1 MACKAYRVAC
11 NFVLGLLDAD
21 TDFAKGMNEAALYCQ
36 KLFPT
41 EDYNYL
47 WTDEALLTEPEK
59 TKAWL
64 KQTINTSPPPDDLV
78 VLWLA
83 LACSVTEQEGYVI
96 DLCFAGDSSEERM
109 AIGVCG
115 PDLPEYL
122 PTTHLAH
129 SEFLRNLAHKVDKL
143 SFQAR
148 FLSEYVLGMTYAVLL
163 ARDLAKEYVN
173 ELSGSRPRTIM
184 AGFMAGDGVII
195 GKINANR
202 LTLSTFSE
210 KRDTAER

>member
-21 TDFAKGMNEAALYCQ
+21 IDFAKGMIEAALYCQ
-36 KLFPT
+36 ELFPT
-41 EDYNYL
+41 EDYNCL
-47 WTDEALLTEPEK
+47 WTEEALLTEPEK
-59 TKAWL
+59 IKVWL
-64 KQTINTSPPPDDLV
+64 KQTLIDFPPPNDLV
-78 VLWLA
+78 VIWLA
-83 LACSVTEQEGYVI
+83 LACSITEQEGYII

-115 PDLPEYL
+115 PDLPRYL
-122 PTTHLAH
+122 PATHLAH
-129 SEFLRNLAHKVDKL
+129 SKFLRELAQKVDKL

-163 ARDLAKEYVN
+163 ARDLAKEYASD
-173 ELSGSRPRTIM
+173 LTGLRPRTIM
-184 AGFMAGDGVII
+184 AGFMAGDGIII
-195 GKINANR
+195 GKINAR
-202 LTLSTFSE
+202 RFTLSTFSE